1 MTIQEKCEKLKNRG
15 LFKIPMINRLLWT
28 HFHCKQRMIKIDLWK
43 NECFDPDHLV
53 YVTSIAICRCPDC
66 IYYKALYLRDIE
78 AFVFEKGDF
87 IHE

>member
-53 YVTSIAICRCPDC
+53 YVT
-66 IYYKALYLRDIE
+66 
-78 AFVFEKGDF
+78 
-87 IHE
+87 